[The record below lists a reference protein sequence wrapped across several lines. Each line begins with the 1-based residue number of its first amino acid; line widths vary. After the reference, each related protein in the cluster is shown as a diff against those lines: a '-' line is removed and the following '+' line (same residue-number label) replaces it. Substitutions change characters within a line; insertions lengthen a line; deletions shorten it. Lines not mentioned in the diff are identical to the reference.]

1 MWEGIVIFTP
11 KGNPMTKLGILG
23 GGQLGRMLLQQ
34 AANHP
39 LETWVLENDGD
50 CPAAGLC
57 KHFVK
62 GDIRDYDSVLSFGRQ
77 VDVITIE
84 IENVNL
90 EALEELEREGKTVIP
105 RPKALRI
112 IRDKILQKEYYR
124 HHSIPTSEFRVVNSR
139 DELLAQADFLPAVQK
154 LAMGGYDGRGVI
166 VMRDQKDMEQGFD
179 GPSVLE
185 KLVAIDKELAII
197 VAIGAGREESI
208 YPPVEMV
215 FDPIL
220 NLLDYQLCP
229 AVLPDKILW
238 KAEAI
243 ALTVAR
249 NFDSPGLFAVEL
261 FSDRAGNVYVNETA
275 PRVHNS
281 GHHTIEAHYCSQYDM
296 LLRILMGMPPG
307 NTDMILPSLMLN
319 LLGESGHSGEARYDG
334 LADVMRIDNAFVHLY
349 GKRETRPGRKMG
361 HVTVMSREK
370 QELLHQAS
378 VVKRTLKVRAKD
390 A

>member
-1 MWEGIVIFTP
+1 MTSTYEDILYDIENGIAT
-11 KGNPMTKLGILG
+11 
-23 GGQLGRMLLQQ
+23 
-34 AANHP
+34 
-39 LETWVLENDGD
+39 
-50 CPAAGLC
+50 
-57 KHFVK
+57 
-62 GDIRDYDSVLSFGRQ
+62 
-77 VDVITIE
+77 ITINRPE
-84 IENVNL
+84 KYN
-90 EALEELEREGKTVIP
+90 AFRAQTCEELIDAFQRAGWNRSVGVIVLTGAGD
-105 RPKALRI
+105 RAFC
-112 IRDKILQKEYYR
+112 
-124 HHSIPTSEFRVVNSR
+124 T
-139 DELLAQADFLPAVQK
+139 
-154 LAMGGYDGRGVI
+154 GGDQSAHAGHYDGRGVI

-229 AVLPDKILW
+229 AVLPDKVLW

-296 LLRILMGMPPG
+296 LLRILLGMPPG